1 MALTT
6 DLEAYY
12 KLDGNSDDSVG
23 SNDWTDSNIT
33 YV

>member
-23 SNDWTDSNIT
+23 SND
-33 YV
+33 